1 MQPSPYV
8 DQCYCFAVRR
18 AARRI
23 TAFYDGALAP
33 VQLTSPQFGILA
45 LLDSNPGASLQD
57 LAAAL
62 RADRTTTLRAVTV
75 LEKSGLIKALPRA
88 RAKEKLSLSLTPDGV
103 ARLEAARPLW
113 LAAQRQF
120 EGECGEDKA
129 GRLRTALMHL

>member
-1 MQPSPYV
+1 MQSSPFV
-8 DQCYCFAVRR
+8 DQCYCFAVRQ

-23 TAFYDGALAP
+23 TAVYDGALAP
-33 VQLTSPQFGILA
+33 AELTSPQFGILA
-45 LLDSNPGASLQD
+45 LLDANPGASLQD

-75 LEKSGLIKALPRA
+75 LEKSGLIKVLPRA
-88 RAKEKLSLSLTPDGV
+88 RAKEKLSLCLTSEGM
-103 ARLEAARPLW
+103 ARLEEARPLW

-129 GRLRTALMHL
+129 GRLRAALMHL

>member
-1 MQPSPYV
+1 MQSSPLV
-8 DQCYCFAVRR
+8 DQCYCFAVRQ

-23 TAFYDGALAP
+23 TAAYDGALAP

-45 LLDSNPGASLQD
+45 LLDVNPGASLQD

-62 RADRTTTLRAVTV
+62 RSDRTTTLRAVMV
-75 LEKSGLIKALPRA
+75 LEKSGLIMALPRA
-88 RAKEKLSLSLTPDGV
+88 RAKEKLSLSLTPDGT

-113 LAAQRQF
+113 LAAQQRF

-129 GRLRTALMHL
+129 ARLRSSLRHL